1 MKKYII
7 LASRSRKRSQTLS
20 SCGIRYKIFKTNIR
34 EHIQQGKN
42 IPRQVMQNAKNKAT
56 YTAKFYKNNIILGA
70 DTLTLLKGKIIG
82 KPKNR
87 DKSRYYL

>member
-1 MKKYII
+1 
-7 LASRSRKRSQTLS
+7 
-20 SCGIRYKIFKTNIR
+20 
-34 EHIQQGKN
+34 
-42 IPRQVMQNAKNKAT
+42 MQNAENKAT